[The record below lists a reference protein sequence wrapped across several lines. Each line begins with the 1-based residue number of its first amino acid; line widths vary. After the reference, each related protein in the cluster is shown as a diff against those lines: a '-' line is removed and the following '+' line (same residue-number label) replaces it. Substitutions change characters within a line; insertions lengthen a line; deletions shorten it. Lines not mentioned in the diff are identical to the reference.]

1 MEVDDVA
8 STGWELQ
15 PWPHNVLVTVDE
27 HGRGALTRVYK
38 KAVATAEAGRRV
50 VVVVQ
55 EAPREGE
62 QKSRRAYQSLSGI
75 GVKVDAVLFF
85 PAGTIASASHKRLKS
100 TTPRPR
106 AQNRT
111 TATT

>member
-1 MEVDDVA
+1 MSPRPDG
-8 STGWELQ
+8 SCSRGRTTFWSRRTNTGEE
-15 PWPHNVLVTVDE
+15 PS
-27 HGRGALTRVYK
+27 RGPRVHK

>member
-1 MEVDDVA
+1 M
-8 STGWELQ
+8 
-15 PWPHNVLVTVDE
+15 H
-27 HGRGALTRVYK
+27 K